1 MKRFL
6 KATLILSFTGLA
18 APAAQATIIGV
29 SGPDSTA
36 GIALEII
43 SAPSDLLDDAIA
55 VDGMK
60 GFDEAQG
67 VVTAAD
73 YQMDFGVTLET
84 GARVDSHMIFL
95 NSVGPTAVMQYQALW
110 TFDGLILGV
119 MSDRFGLLEFNSTPE
134 LGAPGTNYSMSFPGS
149 GPAAPFEYRGLE
161 RNLGGNGQG
170 DGYSVNGNQI
180 LVDMFVTEPGDWIRV
195 VTASPE
201 VTTTNAVPAPPMG
214 ALLSLGILA
223 LGYVRRRR
231 N

>member
-1 MKRFL
+1 VNRTL
-6 KATLILSFTGLA
+6 KATLILSLTGLA
-18 APAAQATIIGV
+18 APAAQASIISV

-36 GIALEII
+36 GIAPSVIA
-43 SAPSDLLDDAIA
+43 APSDLLDDAIA

-67 VVTAAD
+67 VVTTSD
-73 YQMDFGVTLET
+73 YQMDFGVTLAAGT
-84 GARVDSHMIFL
+84 RVDSHMIFL
-95 NSVGPTAVMQYQALW
+95 NSVGPASVMQYQALW

-119 MSDRFGLLEFNSTPE
+119 MSDRFGLFEFSSTPE
-134 LGAPGTNYSMSFPGS
+134 LGAPGTNYSTTFPGS

-170 DGYSVNGNQI
+170 DGYAVNGNQI

-195 VTASPE
+195 VTASPDVRNE
-201 VTTTNAVPAPPMG
+201 VPAPAAG
-214 ALLSLGILA
+214 ALLA
-223 LGYVRRRR
+223 LGLLGFARVRRRR